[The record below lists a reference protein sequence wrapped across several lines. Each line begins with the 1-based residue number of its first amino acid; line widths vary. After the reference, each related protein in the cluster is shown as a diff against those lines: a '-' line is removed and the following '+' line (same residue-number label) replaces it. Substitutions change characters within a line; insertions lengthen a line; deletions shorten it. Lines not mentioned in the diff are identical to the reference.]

1 MEDDGSTG
9 AEAGIRGLD
18 LGEEWKASHEA
29 LAFMSGIEPA
39 ELLKCTFSD
48 SLVTVS
54 EGGRELGKFT
64 VTAEVTR
71 RVQQPC
77 MLLHAQSQGAIN
89 DSPCGTTVT
98 AYLTTDLEVLEEDYH
113 EYVKLE
119 GHSLDRR
126 CHMVQRDGKML
137 IDKVTTVGE
146 ETTMESVSHPMSV
159 LSGLVT
165 EGSSLLLM
173 RLMALRKTVPEHM
186 TFISLDQGL
195 RIIRTTFSE
204 LAPKQLEVGDE
215 TVEVFGVERI
225 VHSVEDGPTTW
236 QCYFLADGHMASR
249 VQVGSPVTM
258 RLLQLQSQPKG
269 GHHCHTHTHTHV
281 TVFNEIVRALGFEK
295 IPLVLEEDMQM
306 RSNFLARKEEL
317 KADHASYL
325 RQHPEIRVL
334 MSDFLQFLLLRKPED
349 VFQFAR
355 EYFLSFA
362 SRRPP
367 EPSLEAP
374 PH

>member
-1 MEDDGSTG
+1 MEDESP
-9 AEAGIRGLD
+9 AAAVAGIQGLD
-18 LGEEWKASHEA
+18 PAVECEASDEA
-29 LAFMSGIEPA
+29 LAFMCGIEPA
-39 ELLKCTFSD
+39 ELLKCVFPD
-48 SLVTVS
+48 SLVTLS
-54 EGGRELGKFT
+54 ESGRDLGKFT
-64 VTAEVTR
+64 VTVEIAR

-77 MLLHAQSQGAIN
+77 MLLHAQSQGVID

-126 CHMVQRDGKML
+126 CHMVQHDGQML

-159 LSGLVT
+159 LNGLVT

-173 RLMALRKTVPEHM
+173 RLVALRKKVPEHM
-186 TFISLDQGL
+186 TFSSLDQGL

-204 LAPKQLEVGDE
+204 LGPKQLEVGDE

-225 VHSVEDGPTTW
+225 VHSVEESPTTW
-236 QCYFLADGHMASR
+236 QCYFLADGRMASR

-258 RLLQLQSQPKG
+258 RLLELQSQQ
-269 GHHCHTHTHTHV
+269 
-281 TVFNEIVRALGFEK
+281 EEGFEK
-295 IPLVLEEDMQM
+295 IPLVWEKDMQM
-306 RSNFLARKEEL
+306 RSKFLDRKEEL
-317 KADHASYL
+317 KADNVLYL
-325 RQHPEIRVL
+325 RQHPEIRAL
-334 MSDFLQFLLLRKPED
+334 ISDFLQFLLLRKPND

-355 EYFLSFA
+355 EYFLPFA
-362 SRRPP
+362 SRRPT
-367 EPSLEAP
+367 ELSLKTTSP
-374 PH
+374 